1 MLDSQAAF
9 IRRLE
14 ASGRLNRALEVLPD
28 EEELAQR
35 RQLGHGLLRPEIAV
49 LLSYAKMTLKE
60 ELSAS
65 ALPDEPYLLD
75 ILVRYFPRVLRKRF
89 ASQIRGHRLRREI
102 TATLVANSL
111 VNRGLGAFVSELGEH
126 TGRSADA
133 IARAYIV
140 ARDAFALV
148 PLQGQIEL
156 LAGRIAAD
164 QEIILLDQA
173 REALARGTKW
183 FLRNLPAPI
192 GIRGGVDRFA
202 PGIGRVLA
210 QLDGILAH
218 AQRQAFDEVAA
229 QYVAQGIEG
238 RLARNLAA
246 LPYMFPACEVV
257 AVADQLGVEVLDA
270 GAIYFALDAGLQ
282 LGRLRELLQAA
293 TPRTPWERL
302 ALGGLYDDVVDEHR
316 RLTIQA
322 LTRSELAT
330 RAAALDSGSADAI
343 EPRVRQWLAG
353 NVVGY
358 TRWQQVLAEIDS
370 QSGADVAMLAVAV
383 RTLNGLDS
391 RQAA

>member
-1 MLDSQAAF
+1 
-9 IRRLE
+9 
-14 ASGRLNRALEVLPD
+14 
-28 EEELAQR
+28 
-35 RQLGHGLLRPEIAV
+35 
-49 LLSYAKMTLKE
+49 MTLKE
-60 ELSAS
+60 ELTAS
-65 ALPDEPYLLD
+65 ALPEESYLLD
-75 ILVRYFPRVLRKRF
+75 MLVKYFPRVLRKRF

-111 VNRGLGAFVSELGEH
+111 VNRGVGDFVSELGEH

-140 ARDAFALV
+140 ARDAYALV
-148 PLQGQIEL
+148 PLYGQIEL
-156 LAGRIAAD
+156 LAGQIAAD

-173 REALARGTKW
+173 RDALARGTKW

-192 GIRGGVDRFA
+192 DVRFGVDRFA
-202 PGIGRVLA
+202 PGIARVLA
-210 QLDGILAH
+210 QLDGILARG
-218 AQRQAFDEVAA
+218 QRQAFDEVAE
-229 QYVAQGIEG
+229 QYVAQGIEDK
-238 RLARNLAA
+238 LARSLAA

-257 AVADQLGVEVLDA
+257 AVADQVGVEATDA

-282 LGRLRELLQAA
+282 LGHLRELLQSA
-293 TPRTPWERL
+293 TPRTPWDRL
-302 ALGGLYDDVVDEHR
+302 ALAGLYDDVVDEHR
-316 RLTIQA
+316 RLAIQA

-330 RAAALDSGSADAI
+330 HATAHDPGSAEAI
-343 EPRVRQWLAG
+343 ELRVRQWLSEQ
-353 NVVGY
+353 VVGL